1 MKDGLFNPFFTGN
14 YANPYSYSGGGTPS
28 NAVMY
33 EDSTAA
39 RYEDD
44 EFVLYE

>member
-14 YANPYSYSGGGTPS
+14 YANPYSYSGGDT
-28 NAVMY
+28 AFTVLY
-33 EDSTAA
+33 EDLTTA